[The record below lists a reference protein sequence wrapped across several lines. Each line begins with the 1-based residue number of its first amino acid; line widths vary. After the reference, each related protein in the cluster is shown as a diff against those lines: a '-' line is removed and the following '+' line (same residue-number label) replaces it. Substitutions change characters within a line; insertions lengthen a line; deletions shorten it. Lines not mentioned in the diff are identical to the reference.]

1 MKAPPSLPGVTPD
14 PWTAL
19 RRHTPA
25 RIALG
30 RTGSS
35 LPTSEVLG
43 FALAHAQARDAV
55 HAPFEAEATAAAIE
69 ALGREAVIVDSAAPD
84 RATYLRRPDLGR
96 TLSEAGRAALAART
110 RGACDLAIVVADGL
124 SSTAVHAHA
133 APLVQALL
141 PAVEAAGWR
150 LAPVVVARQ
159 ARVALGDAVGEV
171 LGARLVIVLIG
182 ERPGLSS
189 PDSLGAYIT
198 FAPKVGRTD
207 AERNCVSNIRAEGL
221 GYEAAAFKLSWH
233 AREALRL
240 GLTGVGLKDESDL
253 AALQVTS
260 PRIAPAGSRSPTG

>member
-1 MKAPPSLPGVTPD
+1 LSAPITPD

-55 HAPFEAEATAAAIE
+55 HAPFEAEATATAIQ
-69 ALGREAVIVDSAAPD
+69 ALELETVIVDSAAPN
-84 RATYLRRPDLGR
+84 RASYLRRPDLGR
-96 TLSEAGRAALAART
+96 ALSDEGRTTLGLAG
-110 RGACDLAIVVADGL
+110 GPYDLVLVVADGL

-133 APLVQALL
+133 APLIRALL
-141 PAVEAAGWR
+141 PAVREAGWR
-150 LAPVVVARQ
+150 LAPVVIARQ
-159 ARVALGDAVGEV
+159 ARVALGDAVGE
-171 LGARLVIVLIG
+171 LLRARLAILLVG

-198 FAPKVGRTD
+198 YAPKVGRTD
-207 AERNCVSNIRAEGL
+207 AERNCVSNIRGEGL
-221 GYEAAAFKLSWH
+221 SYEAAAFKLAWH

-240 GLTGVGLKDESDL
+240 GLTGVGLKDESDTALL
-253 AALQVTS
+253 AAASSPVIP
-260 PRIAPAGSRSPTG
+260 PRIARATPRSPTG